1 MRVHIISLCGLP
13 SSCVVFNHFLFFVCC
28 QAIYHSAAVG
38 KLFKNNKAI
47 NTQFKFNFTNCFFRE
62 LRVSLNIEAG
72 SLSMANSLHSLSLQL
87 YLRVLDEFK
96 TLFCLIQK
104 KVSHD
109 YKKKDQL
116 SFLSTKMQIMV
127 ILFSRPR

>member
-1 MRVHIISLCGLP
+1 
-13 SSCVVFNHFLFFVCC
+13 
-28 QAIYHSAAVG
+28 
-38 KLFKNNKAI
+38 
-47 NTQFKFNFTNCFFRE
+47 
-62 LRVSLNIEAG
+62 
-72 SLSMANSLHSLSLQL
+72 MANSLHSLSLQL
-87 YLRVLDEFK
+87 YLRVLYEFK